1 MGGGADSKK
10 KAATMEI
17 SKPKPGCYRS
27 NVVEA
32 VEGELCCWRCW
43 RRCILCGSVC
53 WRLWSVVSVC
63 WRCWRVLEV
72 PEAMCRALL
81 CMLEAVEGELCL
93 LELLEV
99 L

>member
-1 MGGGADSKK
+1 MLGGGADSKK

-43 RRCILCGSVC
+43 R
-53 WRLWSVVSVC
+53 
-63 WRCWRVLEV
+63 VLEV